1 MNEQVILLL
10 VWLMILA
17 PIGIFI
23 RQIKQVRSGAKRKIK
38 GTLLFFFFSIL
49 PALAYTLVFA
59 LLVGIEEFMDLPM
72 VSEGLARTLVPVAGI
87 ALGEVLLLTCVFA
100 LAVGCFRKANNAA

>member
-1 MNEQVILLL
+1 MNEHVILLL

-23 RQIKQVRSGAKRKIK
+23 RQIKQVRRGAQRKIK
-38 GTLLFFFFSIL
+38 GTLLFFSFSIL
-49 PALAYTLVFA
+49 PAVAYTLVFA
-59 LLVGIEEFMDLPM
+59 LLGGIEALIDLPM
-72 VSEGLARTLVPVAGI
+72 VSEGLARTFVLVAGI

-100 LAVGCFRKANNAA
+100 LVVCCFRKANNAA